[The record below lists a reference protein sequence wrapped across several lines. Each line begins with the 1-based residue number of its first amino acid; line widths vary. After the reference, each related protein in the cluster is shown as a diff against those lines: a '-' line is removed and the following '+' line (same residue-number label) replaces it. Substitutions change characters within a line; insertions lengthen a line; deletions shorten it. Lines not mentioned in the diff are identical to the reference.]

1 MARIGIVF
9 AGQGTQAP
17 GMGKSLSEASKAA
30 AEVFDRVDE
39 LRPGTKALCFEGPAE
54 ELNRTKNTQPCLWA
68 VEMAAAEALKEA
80 GLLVKDTVAAGFS
93 LGEIAALTYAE
104 AADFETGFELV
115 CRRAELME
123 AAAAKEEAGMAA
135 VLKLDAPAVEKICE
149 RFEHIWPVNYN
160 CPGQVAAAGLK
171 SEMDEFAAAVK
182 EAGGRAR
189 ILNVAGA
196 FHSPMM
202 QEASEGFLPVVEKA
216 KLKKPEIPLYS
227 NYTGV
232 PYEDGM
238 AEILCKQICSPVR
251 WQAIVEHMASQG
263 VDTFVEVGP
272 GKTLSGLIGRT
283 VPEARTL
290 QVSDGDTLA
299 ETLEALGLC

>member
-17 GMGKSLSEASKAA
+17 GMGKSLCEASKAA
-30 AEVFDRVDE
+30 AEVFARVDE
-39 LRPGTKALCFEGPAE
+39 LRPGTKELCFEGPAE
-54 ELNRTKNTQPCLWA
+54 EQNRTKNTQPCLWT
-68 VEMAAAEALKEA
+68 VEMAAVEALKEA
-80 GLLVKDTVAAGFS
+80 GLKTEDTVAAGFS
-93 LGEIAALTYAE
+93 LGEIAALTYAG

-123 AAAAKEEAGMAA
+123 AAAVKEDATMAA
-135 VLKLDAPAVEKICE
+135 VLKLDAPAVEKLCE
-149 RFEHIWPVNYN
+149 DFPHIWPVNYN
-160 CPGQVAAAGLK
+160 CPGQIAVAGLK
-171 SEMDEFAAAVK
+171 TELASFADAVK

-202 QEASEGFLPVVEKA
+202 QEASEGFLRVVQEA
-216 KLKKPEIPLYS
+216 SLRSPGIPLYS
-227 NYTGV
+227 NFTGV
-232 PYEDGM
+232 PYEGDM
-238 AEILCKQICSPVR
+238 TELLCKQICSPVR
-251 WQAIVEHMASQG
+251 WQAIVEHMAAQG

-290 QVSDGDTLA
+290 QVSDKDTLA

>member
-17 GMGKSLSEASKAA
+17 GMGKSLCDASKAA
-30 AEVFDRVDE
+30 AEVFVRAE
-39 LRPGTKALCFEGPAE
+39 KIRPGTKELCFEGPAE

-68 VEMAAAEALKEA
+68 VEMAGVEALKEA
-80 GLLVKDTVAAGFS
+80 GLRVEDTVAAGFS
-93 LGEIAALTYAE
+93 LGEIAALTYAQ
-104 AADFETGFELV
+104 AADFETGFRLV

-123 AAAAKEEAGMAA
+123 AAAAKEDASMAA
-135 VLKLDAPAVEKICE
+135 VLKLDASAVEKLCE
-149 RFEHIWPVNYN
+149 GFERIWPVNYN
-160 CPGQVAAAGLK
+160 CPGQIAVAGLK
-171 SEMDEFAAAVK
+171 SELAPFADAVK

-202 QEASEGFLPVVEKA
+202 KEASDGFLQAVQAVGLKSPV
-216 KLKKPEIPLYS
+216 IPLYS
-227 NYTGV
+227 NFTGV
-232 PYEDGM
+232 PYEGDM
-238 AEILCKQICSPVR
+238 TELLCKQICSPVR
-251 WQAIVEHMASQG
+251 WQAIVEHMAAQG

-283 VPEARTL
+283 VPKARTL
-290 QVSDGDTLA
+290 QVSDRDTLT
-299 ETLEALGLC
+299 ETLEELGLC

>member
-17 GMGKSLSEASKAA
+17 GMGKSLCEASKAA
-30 AEVFDRVDE
+30 AEVFERVE
-39 LRPGTKALCFEGPAE
+39 GLRPGTKELCFEGPAE

-68 VEMAAAEALKEA
+68 VEMAAVEALKEA
-80 GLLVKDTVAAGFS
+80 GLKAEDTVAAGFS
-93 LGEIAALTYAE
+93 LGEIAALTYAG
-104 AADFETGFELV
+104 AADFESGFELV

-123 AAAAKEEAGMAA
+123 AAAVKEDATMAA
-135 VLKLDAPAVEKICE
+135 VLKLDAPTVEKICE
-149 RFEHIWPVNYN
+149 NYEHIWPVNYN
-160 CPGQVAAAGLK
+160 CPGQIAVAGLK
-171 SEMDEFAAAVK
+171 TELASFADEVK

-202 QEASEGFLPVVEKA
+202 KEASDGFFPVVEA
-216 KLKKPEIPLYS
+216 AGLKTPGIPLYS
-227 NYTGV
+227 NFTGV
-232 PYEDGM
+232 PYEGDM
-238 AEILCKQICSPVR
+238 TELLCKQICSPVR
-251 WQAIVEHMASQG
+251 WQAIVEHMAAQG

-283 VPEARTL
+283 IPEARTL
-290 QVSDGDTLA
+290 QVSDKDTLA

>member
-17 GMGKSLSEASKAA
+17 GMGKSLCEASKAA
-30 AEVFDRVDE
+30 AEVFDKVDAI
-39 LRPGTKALCFEGPAE
+39 RPGTKALCFEGPAE
-54 ELNRTKNTQPCLWA
+54 EQNRTKNTQPCLWA
-68 VEMAAAEALKEA
+68 VEMAAVEALKEA
-80 GLLVKDTVAAGFS
+80 GLKIEDTVAAGFS
-93 LGEIAALTYAE
+93 LGEIAALTYAG
-104 AADFETGFELV
+104 AADFEAGFELV

-123 AAAAKEEAGMAA
+123 AAAVKEDATMAA
-135 VLKLDAPAVEKICE
+135 VLKLDAQTIEKICDNY
-149 RFEHIWPVNYN
+149 EHIWPVNYN
-160 CPGQVAAAGLK
+160 CPGQIAVAGLK
-171 SEMDEFAAAVK
+171 SELAAFADEVK

-196 FHSPMM
+196 FHSPLMK
-202 QEASEGFLPVVEKA
+202 EASDGFYEAVSAAGLKTPV
-216 KLKKPEIPLYS
+216 IPLYS
-227 NYTGV
+227 NFTGV
-232 PYEDGM
+232 PYEGDM
-238 AEILCKQICSPVR
+238 TELLCKQICSPVR
-251 WQAIVEHMASQG
+251 WQAIVEHMAASG

-290 QVSDGDTLA
+290 QVSDAQTLA